1 MRYVIPFIYLLSLVA
16 CSPSKRL
23 ERLEKKHPEL
33 FKKTVDTV
41 HRHHYKIDT
50 FTLQTTKTDTQI
62 SVDTFLKTKII
73 KITKRD
79 TFYKTIKI
87 IDKDTFYITKT
98 KTIPVAAQRSN
109 PIQSF
114 LNSLSI
120 LLILLAIFV
129 ITLKQWKN

>member
-50 FTLQTTKTDTQI
+50 LTLQTTKIDTQI
-62 SVDTFLKTKII
+62 SIDTFLKTKII

-79 TFYKTIKI
+79 TVYKTIKI
-87 IDKDTFYITKT
+87 IDKDTFYITRT
-98 KTIPVAAQRSN
+98 KTLSIEKKN
-109 PIQSF
+109 DHPIAS
-114 LNSLSI
+114 LINSLSI
-120 LLILLAIFV
+120 FLILLLIFV
-129 ITLKQWKN
+129 TTIARWKN